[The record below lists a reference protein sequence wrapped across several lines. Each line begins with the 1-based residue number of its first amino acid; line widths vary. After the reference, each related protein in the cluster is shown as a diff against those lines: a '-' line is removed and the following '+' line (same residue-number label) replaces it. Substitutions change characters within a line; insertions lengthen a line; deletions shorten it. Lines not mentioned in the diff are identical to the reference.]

1 MKINKFQQHAGI
13 LDLAKVKP
21 RKTSL
26 IAAMLIASSAG
37 TAHAA
42 TINFVGSNFTML
54 SPTGDV
60 VGGTNDVAGSWDGTF
75 DTAVSGLGST
85 NFNMTLGSASSYP
98 FFGYTWTAHNIR
110 VFGPGTYTF
119 NVDCTTAQLNVGTCT
134 PNVNLARNIT
144 MTVGAGQIG
153 AHILWDWNSSYNV
166 DIVNVWTRNA
176 AFGPSSMY
184 IGPAG
189 LNSPYMGTN
198 SPDKV
203 WDLMS
208 TDANASCPGAVDTSG
223 HPINCGTNGINGI
236 PMIDG
241 VFMGF
246 SANFNLSSVPLPAA
260 FWLFGSGLLGLSGM
274 MLRRRT

>member
-1 MKINKFQQHAGI
+1 MKTNKSPWHAGI
-13 LDLAKVKP
+13 LDLAKVKT

-42 TINFVGSNFTML
+42 TIDFVGSNLTFIDSSGVTM
-54 SPTGDV
+54 
-60 VGGTNDVAGSWDGTF
+60 GGTNDVAGSWDGTF
-75 DTAVSGLGST
+75 DTAASGTGST
-85 NFNMTLGSASSYP
+85 NFNMSLGSASSYP
-98 FFGYTWTAHNIR
+98 FYGYTWTAHNIR

-119 NVDCTTAQLNVGTCT
+119 NVDCTTAQLNAGTCT
-134 PNVNLARNIT
+134 PNVNPARNIT

-153 AHILWDWNSSYNV
+153 AHILWDWNSFYNV
-166 DIVNVWTRNA
+166 DIVNVWSQNA
-176 AFGPSSMY
+176 VFGPSSMY

-208 TDANASCPGAVDTSG
+208 TDANASCPGAVDNNGT
-223 HPINCGTNGINGI
+223 PINCGPDGINGI

-241 VFMGF
+241 PFLGF
-246 SANFNLSSVPLPAA
+246 SANFNLSSVPVPAT
-260 FWLFGSGLLGLSGM
+260 FWLFGSGLLGFFGLM
-274 MLRRRT
+274 WRRRT